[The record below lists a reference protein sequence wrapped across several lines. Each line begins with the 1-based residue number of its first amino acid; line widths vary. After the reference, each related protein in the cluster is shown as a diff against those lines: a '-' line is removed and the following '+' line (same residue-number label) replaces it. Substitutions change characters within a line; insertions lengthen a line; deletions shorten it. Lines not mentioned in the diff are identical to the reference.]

1 MRETDNR
8 LLEVAKSSAQRFHRG
23 AMGRVLQRYLQLH
36 GARQTYSLG
45 QLELLWQ
52 QAAQLDPAIG
62 LHLFEHFTPADW
74 HVLAHLALFSANV
87 GESMRVWQT
96 YARLAS
102 DMEQLRVYGHQG
114 RMVIDLSLDMPDA
127 LQQYFC
133 EHYLRM
139 SLSLLRTG
147 TGQALIP
154 LSVEFRH
161 PRPTYHGLYTP
172 IFGDNLSFDAAH
184 NRLFLPATTLA
195 LPLRQH
201 HPVMAELIREGLDR
215 RLSQL
220 QQFSGWGARLAEQ
233 LRRDL
238 QRGLPVGLEQA
249 AQALHQ
255 SPRTLRRRLQE
266 QGLGFREILDGVRA
280 ELEQSLEL
288 QGLSRGQIGEQL
300 GYADLPA
307 YLHARKRWQTPG
319 A

>member
-1 MRETDNR
+1 MREPDNK
-8 LLEVAKSSAQRFHRG
+8 LLEVAKPGAQRFHRG

-36 GARQTYSLG
+36 GARQAYSLG

-62 LHLFEHFTPADW
+62 LRLFEHFTPADW

-87 GESMRVWQT
+87 GEAMRVWQT

-102 DMEQLRVYGHQG
+102 DMDRLQVYESHGQ
-114 RMVIDLSLDMPDA
+114 MVIELGLDMPDTV
-127 LQQYFC
+127 QQYFC
-133 EHYLRM
+133 EHYLTM
-139 SLSLLRTG
+139 SLSLLRLG
-147 TGQALIP
+147 TGQRLLP

-161 PRPTYHGLYTP
+161 PRPAYHALYAET
-172 IFGDNLSFDAAH
+172 FGDKLNFDAPH
-184 NRLFLPATTLA
+184 NRLFLPAATLE
-195 LPLRQH
+195 LPIRQH
-201 HPVMAELIREGLDR
+201 HPVLAELICEGLDR
-215 RLSQL
+215 RLAQL

-238 QRGLPVGLEQA
+238 QRGLPVSLEQA
-249 AQALHQ
+249 AAALHQ

-288 QGLSRGQIGEQL
+288 QGLNRGQIGEQL

-307 YLHARKRWQTPG
+307 YLHARKRWQTTG